1 MTFAKPGQK
10 YLVDW
15 SRKTDDHSDLAFR
28 HCRIK
33 KIDGARLIRTFTGK
47 VPRSQ
52 STRRKVKHYI
62 VRWCE
67 LHPARLPKDGG
78 TVVLD
83 LNYVW
88 KAQSLLDS

>member
-1 MTFAKPGQK
+1 MIFGNPGQR

-15 SRKTDDHSDLAFR
+15 SDETGPSDPDFR

-47 VPRSQ
+47 VPRFQ
-52 STRRKVKHYI
+52 STRKKAKRHI

-67 LHPARLPKDGG
+67 LNPARLPRDGG

-83 LNYVW
+83 LDYVW
-88 KAQSLLDS
+88 TAQSLVGR